1 MLERYKKE
9 WSKTGCTLMS
19 DGWTDGKGRSI
30 TNFLV
35 NSPMGTIFLKSIDSS
50 NYFKDASKL
59 FSLIDGVI
67 DEIGEENVVQV
78 VTDSA
83 SAYVSVGKLLMK
95 KERSYFEIHVRHTS

>member
-35 NSPMGTIFLKSIDSS
+35 NSPMGTVFLKSIDSS
-50 NYFKDASKL
+50 SYFKDASKL
-59 FSLIDGVI
+59 FFLIDGVI
-67 DEIGEENVVQV
+67 DEIGEENIVQV

-83 SAYVSVGKLLMK
+83 STYVSAGKLLMEK
-95 KERSYFEIHVRHTS
+95 RTKLF